1 MSHLRFKGG
10 GLIWRPADVDD
21 GKSRECGCP
30 SPAKHGLRLPRGD
43 RFRRGPLVEN
53 VCSPTQGRGF
63 NFVTLVDTFTIDE
76 PGGDF
81 VHAAGVK
88 LRAGVSWSRLAGACG
103 RKFADMPAPPLENYL
118 SHGLSQYVG
127 SSCIGAATL

>member
-1 MSHLRFKGG
+1 
-10 GLIWRPADVDD
+10 VDD
-21 GKSRECGCP
+21 GKSWECGCP

-43 RFRRGPLVEN
+43 RFRRGPLVED
-53 VCSPTQGRGF
+53 VCSPTQGRGV
-63 NFVTLVDTFTIDE
+63 NFVTLVDTFTTDE

-88 LRAGVSWSRLAGACG
+88 LRAGVSRSRLSGACG

-118 SHGLSQYVG
+118 SHGLSQHVG